1 MSGAQKVEMG
11 TAPIAANGRVDR
23 NVRGRAP
30 RKGNEV
36 KKEHIKA
43 WITKYALTEGIEVA
57 DAEMCSDGGMIVYGN
72 VGYGNQYAHGKDWHR
87 TPEAALARAEEMR
100 KAKIASLLKS
110 IDKLERMTFK
120 APNVAL
126 RGEPLSASPSRK

>member
-1 MSGAQKVEMG
+1 MTTLIAQGPADV
-11 TAPIAANGRVDR
+11 

-57 DAEMCSDGGMIVYGN
+57 DAEMCSDGGMIAYGN
-72 VGYGNQYAHGKDWHR
+72 VGYGSQYAHGKDWHR

-120 APNVAL
+120 APNAKVSGA
-126 RGEPLSASPSRK
+126 GTASAGLPS